1 MTEFT
6 YTDRAGNGLSMQA
19 GHEDGHS
26 IVRLSVTLH
35 GAPMA
40 CVDIEPADM
49 PAVTAALTALAQKP
63 PKNCTC
69 GTRTE
74 WHLGNCEAL

>member
-19 GHEDGHS
+19 GHEDGHR
-26 IVRLSVTLH
+26 IVRLVLSFGREPV
-35 GAPMA
+35 AS
-40 CVDIEPADM
+40 VDIDPGDM

-63 PKNCTC
+63 PTNCTC